1 MKKITWN
8 TINTIGL
15 IVLPIML
22 AVCIVILVMNVT
34 CGF

>member
-1 MKKITWN
+1 MKKVTWN

-22 AVCIVILVMNVT
+22 VILVGILVMNVT